1 MLAKNGSLRDDTLA
15 PEKTFVAFPALT
27 IAGQFRRNGAD
38 TAMNGML
45 DRLTRLVIIM
55 VRHLVIHEEDMVETA
70 CDHQAGERTH
80 PAKAAFPLIFMQSRM
95 AETGR

>member
-1 MLAKNGSLRDDTLA
+1 LAKNGSLRDDTLA
-15 PEKTFVAFPALT
+15 PEITFIVFPALT
-27 IAGQFRRNGAD
+27 IAGKFRGNRTY
-38 TAMNGML
+38 TAMNGVF

-55 VRHLVIHEEDMVETA
+55 VRRLVIHEEDMVETA
-70 CDHQAGERTH
+70 CHHQAGERTH